1 MLGTRPRLTSEKS
14 RYCTKLRPPKKS
26 ARAIYNHIARAN
38 YFYFSSASTSAQ
50 AETPFDL
57 SSSSPPLSSPQACS
71 ALDLSS
77 SSPPLSSPQACSA
90 FDLSSSSPPLS
101 SPQACSALDLSSSSP
116 PLSSP
121 QACSALDLSS
131 SSPPLSS
138 PPQASRSA
146 PGAATVALSSSET
159 EGMADQ
165 VKPVLIAKDRKST
178 RLNSSHVR
186 ISYAVFCLKKK
197 KKNRT

>member
-14 RYCTKLRPPKKS
+14 KYCTKLRSPKKN

-50 AETPFDL
+50 AETP
-57 SSSSPPLSSPQACS
+57 
-71 ALDLSS
+71 
-77 SSPPLSSPQACSA
+77 

-165 VKPVLIAKDRKST
+165 VKPVLIAKTTDKNTANFKCDFIYLSGGARGAFQFI
-178 RLNSSHVR
+178 SSD
-186 ISYAVFCLKKK
+186 S
-197 KKNRT
+197 

>member
-14 RYCTKLRPPKKS
+14 KYCTKLRSPKKN

-101 SPQACSALDLSSSSP
+101 SP
-116 PLSSP
+116 
-121 QACSALDLSS
+121 
-131 SSPPLSS
+131 
-138 PPQASRSA
+138 PQASRSA

-165 VKPVLIAKDRKST
+165 VKPVLIAKTTDKNTANFKCDFIYLSGGARGAFQFI
-178 RLNSSHVR
+178 SSD
-186 ISYAVFCLKKK
+186 S
-197 KKNRT
+197 

>member
-14 RYCTKLRPPKKS
+14 KYCTKLRSPKKN

-101 SPQACSALDLSSSSP
+101 SP
-116 PLSSP
+116 
-121 QACSALDLSS
+121 
-131 SSPPLSS
+131 
-138 PPQASRSA
+138 PQASRSA

-165 VKPVLIAKDRKST
+165 VKPMLIAKTTDKNTANFKCDFIYLSGGARGAFQFI
-178 RLNSSHVR
+178 SSD
-186 ISYAVFCLKKK
+186 S
-197 KKNRT
+197 

>member
-90 FDLSSSSPPLS
+90 
-101 SPQACSALDLSSSSP
+101 LDLSSSSP

-165 VKPVLIAKDRKST
+165 VKPVLIAKTTDKNTANFKCDFIYLSGGARGAFQFI
-178 RLNSSHVR
+178 SSD
-186 ISYAVFCLKKK
+186 S
-197 KKNRT
+197 

>member
-14 RYCTKLRPPKKS
+14 KYCTKLRSPKKN

-101 SPQACSALDLSSSSP
+101 SP
-116 PLSSP
+116 
-121 QACSALDLSS
+121 
-131 SSPPLSS
+131 
-138 PPQASRSA
+138 PQASRSA

>member
-14 RYCTKLRPPKKS
+14 KYCTKLRSPKKN

-77 SSPPLSSPQACSA
+77 SSPPLSSPQACST
-90 FDLSSSSPPLS
+90 
-101 SPQACSALDLSSSSP
+101 
-116 PLSSP
+116 
-121 QACSALDLSS
+121 LDLSS

-165 VKPVLIAKDRKST
+165 VKPVLIAKTTDKNTANFKCDFIYLSGGARGAFQFI
-178 RLNSSHVR
+178 SSD
-186 ISYAVFCLKKK
+186 S
-197 KKNRT
+197 

>member
-14 RYCTKLRPPKKS
+14 KYCTKLRSPKKN

-50 AETPFDL
+50 AETP
-57 SSSSPPLSSPQACS
+57 
-71 ALDLSS
+71 
-77 SSPPLSSPQACSA
+77 

-159 EGMADQ
+159 EGMVDQ
-165 VKPVLIAKDRKST
+165 VKPVLIAKTTDKNTANFKCDFIYLSGGARGAFQFI
-178 RLNSSHVR
+178 SSD
-186 ISYAVFCLKKK
+186 S
-197 KKNRT
+197 